1 MCSSDLSKVISPCQS
16 TFILGHLIID
26 NILIAYE
33 INHSLKLK
41 SSGEERSMSVKLD
54 ISKAFDKVEW
64 IFLRHIMLA
73 LGFHSSFV
81 DIVLRCVSTVSY
93 TFLMNGFRD
102 IRFGNLLVYCKK
114 LNIVEASL
122 AVV

>member
-1 MCSSDLSKVISPCQS
+1 MTI
-16 TFILGHLIID
+16 
-26 NILIAYE
+26 
-33 INHSLKLK
+33 K
-41 SSGEERSMSVKLD
+41 SD

-64 IFLRHIMLA
+64 TFLRHIILA

-81 DIVLRCVSTVSY
+81 NIVFRCVSTVSY
-93 TFLMNGFRD
+93 TFLMNGFQD